1 MLTKTYITTADDK
14 KVEAL
19 LLGPICVVLERRN
32 EGIGSLLMNE
42 SLRLA
47 KVMGYTAVFLV
58 GDPAYYHRFGFEPT
72 ANYGIKCQIAAVGS
86 SSLLVKRS

>member
-1 MLTKTYITTADDK
+1 MGPNVVHLCSSANYIPELALVAEDNHDLVGHIMLTKTYITTADDK

-47 KVMGYTAVFLV
+47 KVMGYI
-58 GDPAYYHRFGFEPT
+58 R
-72 ANYGIKCQIAAVGS
+72 
-86 SSLLVKRS
+86 RSFW